1 MSSNNKP
8 VTQSKPLVG
17 VSACTRQLGIH
28 PFHVAGHK
36 YIAGVVAGSDV
47 LPVII
52 PSLGE
57 ELDVHAT
64 LARLDGLLLTGSYSM
79 VQPHLYGAQS
89 SVDPAELDLG
99 RDATT
104 LPLIREAI
112 ASGVPI
118 LSVCRGFQE
127 MNVAFGGSLHQRLH
141 EVDGY
146 QEHREDKELTID
158 QQYAVA
164 HPVIIQAGGV
174 LESLVGSGAQMV
186 NSLHTQ
192 GVDRLGDGLRVEA
205 IAEDG
210 LVEAFSVE
218 GAPAFS
224 LAVQWHPEWKV
235 AEHPFYQAIFK
246 AFGDACR
253 QRIHEK
259 TRG

>member
-1 MSSNNKP
+1 M
-8 VTQSKPLVG
+8 VG
-17 VSACTRQLGIH
+17 ISACTRQLGIH

-36 YIAGVVAGSDV
+36 YIAGVVQGSDV

-57 ELDVHAT
+57 GLDVKAT

-79 VQPHLYGAQS
+79 VQPHLYGANS
-89 SVDPAELDLG
+89 SVDPSEYDLG

-118 LSVCRGFQE
+118 LAICRGFQE
-127 MNVAFGGSLHQRLH
+127 MNVAFGGTLHQRLH
-141 EVDGY
+141 EVGGY
-146 QEHREDKELTID
+146 QEHREDKEQTID

-164 HPVIIQAGGV
+164 HPVAIQPGGV
-174 LESLVGSGAQMV
+174 LASLVDGESAMV

-205 IAEDG
+205 CAEDG

-235 AEHPFYQAIFK
+235 AEHPFYHAIFT

-253 QRIHEK
+253 RRAQENN
-259 TRG
+259 RG